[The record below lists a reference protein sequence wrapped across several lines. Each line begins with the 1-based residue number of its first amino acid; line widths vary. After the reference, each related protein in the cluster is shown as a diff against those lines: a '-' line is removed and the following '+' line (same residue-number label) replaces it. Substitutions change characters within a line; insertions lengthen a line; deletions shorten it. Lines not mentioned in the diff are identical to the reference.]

1 MDITQER
8 LSQVIND
15 SGLSHRE
22 IENLTGISRT
32 TIYRYA
38 NKKVKKI
45 PLEAV
50 KQIAKAT
57 HTNAAYIMGW
67 DEKPESRIK
76 QELHDYIDRIDD
88 EKLEKAFMILKTLN
102 EEL

>member
-8 LSQVIND
+8 LSEVIIN

-22 IENLTGISRT
+22 LEHLTGISRT

-38 NKKVKKI
+38 KKEVKKI

-50 KQIAKAT
+50 KKIAKAT
-57 HTNAAYIMGW
+57 HTDSAYIMGW
-67 DEKPESRIK
+67 ENEPVSAEKQALINMINS
-76 QELHDYIDRIDD
+76 IDD
-88 EKLEKAFMILKTLN
+88 VEKLKSIQKIVDALLK
-102 EEL
+102 